1 MLFPDVT
8 LFIQIANF
16 LILMFVLN
24 IILYRPIRGILAKR
38 RDEEAALK
46 TSIDDYQGRADKDEK
61 GIEEGKIKTRKEGAI
76 EKDKIKGQS
85 LEKERGILQEA
96 SSLAEQ
102 KLGNARKELDAKVA
116 DVRKS
121 LEAEVAVFSTELA
134 EKILGREIR

>member
-1 MLFPDVT
+1 MLSVDYT
-8 LFIQIANF
+8 LFIQIANI

-24 IILYRPIRGILAKR
+24 IILYRPIRSILAKR
-38 RDEEAALK
+38 REEETALK
-46 TSIDDYQGRADKDEK
+46 QSIDNYQSRADQNEK
-61 GIEEGKIKTRKEGAI
+61 GIEEGKIKTQKEGAI
-76 EKDKIKGQS
+76 EKEGIKGQG

-102 KLGNARKELDAKVA
+102 KLGSARKELETKVA